1 LTRELWT
8 LGAGVGDGPTLALA
22 TPADLASCLGYRY
35 VLEGASL
42 GGATILKR
50 MRPFA
55 EAPGGVHYLR
65 CQAQMAGH
73 WPRFTVALNAA
84 LQAESDRLRAA
95 GAARHL
101 FEYFCRSLDAFTES
115 HDPFAPR

>member
-1 LTRELWT
+1 MRAWTRTRSW
-8 LGAGVGDGPTLALA
+8 P
-22 TPADLASCLGYRY
+22 ASCIRKPAARLTCVR
-35 VLEGASL
+35 
-42 GGATILKR
+42 
-50 MRPFA
+50 
-55 EAPGGVHYLR
+55 YLR